1 MRNSWTK
8 ITKLDVLPPTKLV
21 EQVFWSTLEVW
32 PSKMEVVYIDTHQ
45 PCWDRGEWVVNSWGL
60 LKPCWFGVVHRLGKA
75 RARVSRWWA
84 IHRRVR
90 WNMTTGWWFG
100 TWPLLTIIILLSII
114 NHGNPIKY
122 DNIGCLNRQLLMCV
136 FCDQHWPTKCATEWL
151 KWLSFNTF
159 FLGNHGSLEV
169 TPYGIYGNIFQ
180 TGNIGHDSG
189 ELANVRNRVRSIR
202 FYGDMGPQWD
212 PIGTSKSLVS
222 TTKFLPSM
230 APRRHL
236 RGNDGDAEF
245 LQDRASWIWW
255 NRHRS
260 TGWEVTAR
268 NPAWIN
274 FDGPTN
280 MKIACKSQHFGY
292 LTQAL
297 FFSAGAHDILR
308 FLADLIFTCCRV
320 YKSTVSVEQIE
331 KSQKNPMFRW
341 HSITFSFL
349 VHPSCSGQP
358 RSTSPGC
365 AMTDVIRKVPAPM
378 A

>member
-1 MRNSWTK
+1 MLKPSVV
-8 ITKLDVLPPTKLV
+8 DVRFL
-21 EQVFWSTLEVW
+21 WSTLTYE
-32 PSKMEVVYIDTHQ
+32 
-45 PCWDRGEWVVNSWGL
+45 
-60 LKPCWFGVVHRLGKA
+60 
-75 RARVSRWWA
+75 
-84 IHRRVR
+84 
-90 WNMTTGWWFG
+90 
-100 TWPLLTIIILLSII
+100 
-114 NHGNPIKY
+114 
-122 DNIGCLNRQLLMCV
+122 MC
-136 FCDQHWPTKCATEWL
+136 
-151 KWLSFNTF
+151 
-159 FLGNHGSLEV
+159 
-169 TPYGIYGNIFQ
+169 
-180 TGNIGHDSG
+180 
-189 ELANVRNRVRSIR
+189 NRVVEVAVFRHIFFGKSWVTGSYPIWHIWQHFSDR
-202 FYGDMGPQWD
+202 KHWTWFRWVGKREEQSQIYKILWWYGTPVGPHGD

-297 FFSAGAHDILR
+297 FLSAGAHDILR

-341 HSITFSFL
+341 HSMTFSFL

>member
-122 DNIGCLNRQLLMCV
+122 GQYWVLKPSVVDVRFLWSTLTYENVQPSGWSGCLSTHFFWEIMG
-136 FCDQHWPTKCATEWL
+136 HWKLPHMAYMA
-151 KWLSFNTF
+151 TF
-159 FLGNHGSLEV
+159 FRQETLDMIQVSW
-169 TPYGIYGNIFQ
+169 Q
-180 TGNIGHDSG
+180 
-189 ELANVRNRVRSIR
+189 NVRNRVRSIR

-297 FFSAGAHDILR
+297 FF
-308 FLADLIFTCCRV
+308 
-320 YKSTVSVEQIE
+320 
-331 KSQKNPMFRW
+331 
-341 HSITFSFL
+341 
-349 VHPSCSGQP
+349 
-358 RSTSPGC
+358 
-365 AMTDVIRKVPAPM
+365 
-378 A
+378 